1 MSQLLRSYRLRWGGH
16 LARCHDGR
24 WAKRLLF
31 AFEVPGG
38 TRRVGR
44 RNVAWA
50 DSLRADVA
58 ARGPMLQGREWY
70 TVAHDRVAWRKIAKG

>member
-1 MSQLLRSYRLRWGGH
+1 MGGGH

-24 WAKRLLF
+24 WAKQLLL
-31 AFEVPGG
+31 AHEVPGG
-38 TRRVGR
+38 IRRVGR
-44 RNVAWA
+44 PNVAWA

-70 TVAHDRVAWRKIAKG
+70 TVAQDRVVWREIAKG